1 MDQSAFA
8 DGDPEDLAEEF
19 VVLNQCLGSGEDV
32 DKTLRRLVD
41 LAVSVVPGCDWAGI
55 TAWPPDGRP
64 RSLACSTEVADDV
77 DQLQYDLQEGPCLL
91 AAAEAQVVAIPD
103 VATENRWPALTAA
116 VRASTPVREVL
127 SFHLVDEP
135 QRSALN
141 LYSRRAYSMDR
152 SAVSVAALFAAH
164 ARVLLIHASSA
175 DETTNLGHAL
185 VTSRQIGAAIGILMN
200 AHKITED
207 DAFAL
212 LRSASQ
218 NLNRKLR
225 EVALEVTKTGTLPD
239 RAHPDDGP

>member
-1 MDQSAFA
+1 MDQPPAM
-8 DGDPEDLAEEF
+8 GDPGDLADEF
-19 VVLNQCLGSGEDV
+19 VVLNQYLGAGENV

-41 LAVSVVPGCDWAGI
+41 LAVSVVPGCEWAAI
-55 TAWPPDGRP
+55 TAWPPHQRP
-64 RSLACSTEVADDV
+64 RSLACSTEIANDV

-103 VATENRWPALTAA
+103 VSIENRWPALTAA
-116 VRASTPVREVL
+116 IQANTPVREVL

-141 LYSRRAYSMDR
+141 LYSSNAHSMDR

-175 DETTNLGHAL
+175 DEATNLGQAL
-185 VTSRQIGAAIGILMN
+185 TSSRQIGAAIGILMN

-207 DAFAL
+207 DAFDL
-212 LRSASQ
+212 LRSSSQ

-225 EVALEVTKTGTLPD
+225 EIALEVTETGTLPD
-239 RAHPDDGP
+239 EEHPAGGS